1 MSSGDSPSP
10 GATIVKVGW
19 VDQKRGL
26 SVLVYEIDDDIVARE
41 TSLVDAQAIALSMH

>member
-1 MSSGDSPSP
+1 MSSVNGPSP

-19 VDQKRGL
+19 VQKRGM

-41 TSLVDAQAIALSMH
+41 TSLVDV